1 MRGWLLNSLMA
12 LICFGL
18 WAFFPKVSVKYINPR
33 SALIYEVMGGVFV
46 ATIVWITMGK
56 GMAHDLRGA
65 IPALLTGIIGY
76 LGMFFFLNAVKVDSV
91 AVVASITAVYPVVAI
106 ILAVIVLKERI
117 TYIQCVGMFLAITGV
132 VLLSYR

>member
-1 MRGWLLNSLMA
+1 MA

-33 SALIYEVMGGVFV
+33 SALIYEVMGGVVV
-46 ATIVWITMGK
+46 ATIVWITLGK
-56 GMAHDLRGA
+56 GMAHDYRGA

-76 LGMFFFLNAVKVDSV
+76 LGMFFFLHAVKVDSV

-117 TYIQCVGMFLAITGV
+117 TSIQCVGMFLAITGV